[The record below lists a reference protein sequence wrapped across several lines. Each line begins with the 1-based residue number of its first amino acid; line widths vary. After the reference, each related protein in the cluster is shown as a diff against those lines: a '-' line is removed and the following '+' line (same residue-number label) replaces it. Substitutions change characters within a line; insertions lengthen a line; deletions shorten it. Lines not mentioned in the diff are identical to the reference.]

1 MAERRMLHKKA
12 SVSSDLAE
20 LRVKHGS
27 DALAFYLLMIPH
39 MDRWGCVPDDAQ
51 ALRILVIPAFD
62 DVTTS
67 DVKKWLAWMVRRGML
82 TRVTGPAGDRGLR
95 SPDFHEHQRG
105 THFDRETP
113 SLYEPADIS
122 KRWKR
127 QNGKNGSYA
136 GVSGPSPDKSG
147 PSPLKGRE
155 GKVNL
160 PLPFPPSPPVAEGPA
175 TSPDPSPGAQAQSPR
190 VEVNGNGKSH
200 DDERRPRLVDANG
213 GEPVKPA
220 RDALLA
226 AVGNPALRAAL
237 ERGGKA

>member
-1 MAERRMLHKKA
+1 MAERRMIHKKA

-20 LRVKHGS
+20 MRAKHGS
-27 DALAFYLLMIPH
+27 DALSFYLLMIPH

-62 DVTTS
+62 DVTTN
-67 DVKKWLAWMVRRGML
+67 DVKKWIAWMVRRGML

-136 GVSGPSPDKSG
+136 GVSGPSPDTSG

-160 PLPFPPSPPVAEGPA
+160 PLPFPPSPSAEESAGPEPEI
-175 TSPDPSPGAQAQSPR
+175 SPTAQSRAPG
-190 VEVNGNGKSH
+190 VEGNGNGH
-200 DDERRPRLVDANG
+200 RT
-213 GEPVKPA
+213 GELRST
-220 RDALLA
+220 RDLLLETTTY
-226 AVGNPALRAAL
+226 PPLRAAL
-237 ERGGKA
+237 ERKAAP